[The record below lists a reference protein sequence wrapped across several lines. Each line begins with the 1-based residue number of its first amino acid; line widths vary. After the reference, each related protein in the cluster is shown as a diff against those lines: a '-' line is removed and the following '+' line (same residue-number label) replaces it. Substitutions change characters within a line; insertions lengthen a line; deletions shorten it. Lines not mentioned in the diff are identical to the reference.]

1 MIYLIFTRGYTSGG
15 DKPEHRELQPA
26 TDADTNAAV
35 DAAYT
40 EKCRSQASAL
50 EPIVAE
56 TAATTTVRLEPA

>member
-1 MIYLIFTRGYTSGG
+1 VIYLILTRCYTASS
-15 DKPEHRELQPA
+15 DQPEHRELQPA
-26 TDADTNAAV
+26 ADTDTNAAV

-40 EKCRSQASAL
+40 EKCRSEPSAL